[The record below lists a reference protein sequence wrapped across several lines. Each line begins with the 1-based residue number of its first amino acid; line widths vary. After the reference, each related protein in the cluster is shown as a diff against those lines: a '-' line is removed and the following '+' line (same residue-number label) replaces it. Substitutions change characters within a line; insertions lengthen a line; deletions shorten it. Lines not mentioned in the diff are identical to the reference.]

1 MKLVMVGAPLSGKG
15 SLSELIT
22 KDYNIVHIS
31 TGDIFRELITKD
43 TPLAL
48 KVKEYMDKAILV
60 PDEITCEVVTARL
73 KEPDLENG
81 FVLDGFPRTVEQAE
95 YFSKHVEL
103 DRVIVIDEKL
113 EVLIERAKTR
123 RICPNCKKIFNIK
136 RENITDNT
144 CTECHSALVMR
155 KDDNEETVTKR
166 FNEYLEKTE
175 PVIEFYEKLGLVSH
189 LTGGELYSNYAD
201 VVKILENVKNDKI
214 KK

>member
-15 SLSELIT
+15 SISELIN
-22 KDYNIVHIS
+22 KDYNLVHIS

-48 KVKEYMDKAILV
+48 KVREYMDKAVLV
-60 PDEITCEVVTARL
+60 PDEITCQVVTERLSQPDL
-73 KEPDLENG
+73 KEG

-95 YFSKHVEL
+95 YFSKYVTL
-103 DRVIVIDEKL
+103 DKVIVIDEKL

-123 RICPNCKKIFNIK
+123 RVCPNGKKIFNIK

-144 CTECHSALVMR
+144 CTACQSQLVMR

-166 FNEYLEKTE
+166 YHEYLEKTE
-175 PVIEFYEKLGLVSH
+175 PVIDYYEKQGIVCH
-189 LTGGELYSNYAD
+189 LTGGELYANYRE
-201 VVKILENVKNDKI
+201 VQRILDEMKNGRN
-214 KK
+214 

>member
-15 SLSELIT
+15 SLSDLIT

-60 PDEITCEVVTARL
+60 PDEITCQVVKERL
-73 KEPDLENG
+73 EEPDCKNG

-95 YFSKHVEL
+95 YFDKSVKL
-103 DRVIVIDEKL
+103 DKVIVIDEKL
-113 EVLIERAKTR
+113 QVLIERAKTR
-123 RICPNCKKIFNIK
+123 RICPNCKRIYNIK

-144 CTECHSALVMR
+144 CRDCGSQLVLR
-155 KDDNEETVTKR
+155 KDDNEETVTRR

-175 PVIEFYEKLGLVSH
+175 PVIDFYEKQGVVEH
-189 LTGGELYSNYAD
+189 LTGGELYANYAD
-201 VVKILENVKNDKI
+201 VKKILERMAK
-214 KK
+214 

>member
-15 SLSELIT
+15 SISELIT

-48 KVKEYMDKAILV
+48 KVKEYMDKAVLV
-60 PDEITCEVVTARL
+60 PDEITCQVVTERL
-73 KEPDLENG
+73 SQPDLKDG

-95 YFSKHVEL
+95 YFSKYVKL
-103 DRVIVIDEKL
+103 DKVIVIDEKL

-123 RICPNCKKIFNIK
+123 RVCPNCKKIFNIK

-144 CTECHSALVMR
+144 CTNCKSQLVIR
-155 KDDNEETVTKR
+155 KDDDAETVTKR

-175 PVIEFYEKLGLVSH
+175 PVIDFYEKQGIVAH
-189 LTGGELYSNYAD
+189 LKGGELYANYAD
-201 VVKILENVKNDKI
+201 VRKILETIKNDRI
-214 KK
+214 KE

>member
-15 SLSELIT
+15 SISDLIA

-31 TGDIFRELITKD
+31 TGDIFRELVTKD

-48 KVKEYMDKAILV
+48 KVKEYMDKAVLV
-60 PDEITCEVVTARL
+60 PDEITCQVVTERL

-81 FVLDGFPRTVEQAE
+81 FVLDGFPRTVEQAK
-95 YFSKHVEL
+95 YFAENVTL
-103 DRVIVIDEKL
+103 DQVIVIDEKL
-113 EVLIERAKTR
+113 EVLVERAKTR
-123 RICPNCKKIFNIK
+123 RICPNCKRIYNIK

-144 CTECHSALVMR
+144 CIDCRTALVSR

-166 FNEYLEKTE
+166 YYEYLEKTE
-175 PVIEFYEKLGLVSH
+175 PVIEFYEEQGIVSH

-201 VVKILENVKNDKI
+201 VKKILEKMVK
-214 KK
+214 

>member
-15 SLSELIT
+15 SISELIT

-48 KVKEYMDKAILV
+48 KVKEYMDKAVLV
-60 PDEITCEVVTARL
+60 PDEITCQVVTERL
-73 KEPDLENG
+73 SQPDLKDG

-95 YFSKHVEL
+95 YFSKYVKL
-103 DRVIVIDEKL
+103 DKVIVIDEKL

-144 CTECHSALVMR
+144 CTNCKSQLVMR
-155 KDDNEETVTKR
+155 KDDDAETVTKR

-175 PVIEFYEKLGLVSH
+175 PVIDFYEKQGIVAH
-189 LTGGELYSNYAD
+189 LKGGELYANYAD
-201 VVKILENVKNDKI
+201 VRKILETIKNDRI
-214 KK
+214 KE